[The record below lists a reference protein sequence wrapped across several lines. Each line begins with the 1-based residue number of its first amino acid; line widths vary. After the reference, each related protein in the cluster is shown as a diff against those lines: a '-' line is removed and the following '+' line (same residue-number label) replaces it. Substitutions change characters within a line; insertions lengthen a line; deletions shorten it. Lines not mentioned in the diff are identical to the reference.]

1 MSLPRED
8 RFDELFSGSNFTP
21 EETEFFRA
29 IDRYKRRTGR
39 LFLSWHEV
47 LRIARD
53 LGYRRVFGDDTPGKR
68 RHKQL
73 LGSTVVFRS
82 AKERSFAER
91 RTTVTV

>member
-1 MSLPRED
+1 MSHPRED
-8 RFDELFSGSNFTP
+8 RFDELFSGSEFTA

-47 LRIARD
+47 LRIARE
-53 LGYRRVFGDDTPGKR
+53 LGYRRVFDDETPRKR

-73 LGSTVVFRS
+73 STCVLVGRP
-82 AKERSFAER
+82 AG
-91 RTTVTV
+91 